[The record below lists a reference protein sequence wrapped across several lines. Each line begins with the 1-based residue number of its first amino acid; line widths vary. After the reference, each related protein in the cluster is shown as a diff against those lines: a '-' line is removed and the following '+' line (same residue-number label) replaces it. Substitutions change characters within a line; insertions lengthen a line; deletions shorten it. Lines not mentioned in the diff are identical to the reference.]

1 MSFDVS
7 AGTRGPRPRGAPGP
21 VGRRIQQWMVRQH
34 RKKWKF
40 MGMDLLFLTTVG
52 RKTGQEHTN
61 PVAWFPYGDGSW
73 VIVASAGGS
82 IQHPAWYRNL
92 AANPDRIRIEL
103 AEGTI
108 PVTAELLT
116 GKARDEAW
124 QRIVTAQ
131 PRFDGYQASTDREL
145 PVIHLIPKARKPE

>member
-1 MSFDVS
+1 MAFDVP
-7 AGTRGPRPRGAPGP
+7 AGTRGSRPPSTGGP
-21 VGRRIQQWMVRQH
+21 VGRWIQQRMMKQH

-40 MGMDLLFLTTVG
+40 MGMDLLFLHTVG
-52 RKTGQEHTN
+52 SKSGLERTN

-82 IQHPAWYRNL
+82 MQHPAWYRNL
-92 AANPDRIRIEL
+92 AAQPDRVRIEL

-116 GKARDEAW
+116 GEPRDQAW
-124 QRIVTAQ
+124 QRIVAAQ
-131 PRFDGYQASTDREL
+131 PRFAGYQRKTDREL
-145 PVIHLIPKARKPE
+145 PVIHLIRKAG

>member
-1 MSFDVS
+1 MSFDVP
-7 AGTRGPRPRGAPGP
+7 AGTRGPGLRGAGGP
-21 VGRRIQQWMVRQH
+21 VGRFIQQRMIKQH

-40 MGMDLLFLTTVG
+40 MGMDILFLTTIG
-52 RKTGQEHTN
+52 SKTGQERTN

-82 IQHPAWYRNL
+82 VQHPAWFRNL
-92 AANPDRIRIEL
+92 AANPDRVRIEL

-116 GKARDEAW
+116 GDARDQAW
-124 QRIVTAQ
+124 QRIIAAQ
-131 PRFDGYQASTDREL
+131 PRFAGYEEKTDREL
-145 PVIHLIPKARKPE
+145 PVIHLTRKPE